1 MTLRIDSKKWIL
13 YRHTRDFDKLCVV
26 AEFLKS
32 YTKNRHFNRR
42 ENAIKFKVA

>member
-13 YRHTRDFDKLCVV
+13 YRHTRDFEKLCAV

-32 YTKNRHFNRR
+32 YTKTGVLAPDKLEKIF
-42 ENAIKFKVA
+42 V